1 MREIINVVEKN
12 VKIEKIFCNMCGKEI
27 PKTDGFFHDHLHIEK
42 KWGYFSDHDGEV
54 HSFDICESCYDRL
67 IREFSLPPGE

>member
-12 VKIEKIFCNMCGKEI
+12 EKIEKIFCNMCGKEI
-27 PKTDGFFHDHLHIEK
+27 PKTNGFFHDHLHIEK